1 MIDLFS
7 FELCQIKKSD
17 KMKSNLH
24 THFKCLKDPR
34 IDRNKQHSLQDILSL
49 VVIGIICGADSWD
62 AIEEFGKAKKE
73 FLSTFLSLPN
83 GIPSHDTINRVFSLI
98 QPKKFELAFISWAKS
113 LKNKEIS
120 SEVIAID
127 GKSIRGSKDSFHGS
141 KSIHLVNAWACSNEL
156 VLGQLK
162 VDGKSNEITA
172 IPVLLDLLDIEG
184 CIVTIDA
191 MGTQREIATKIIEN
205 KADYILALKGNQ
217 GNLEEEVESIFRVQN
232 SEDEAIDIEKNR
244 GRIETRTCQIIRDLK
259 FLDKKENW
267 EGLKS
272 IIKITSIREI
282 GDKKTTET
290 RLYISSLEHSAKEI
304 NKYIR
309 SHWAIENSLHWTLDM
324 TFDEDRQRK
333 RDKNAAE
340 NFAQA
345 QKIALNLLKIEN
357 STKMSIKTK
366 RLKAAWD
373 NQYLLKLLNF

>member
-1 MIDLFS
+1 
-7 FELCQIKKSD
+7 
-17 KMKSNLH
+17 MKSNLY

-34 IDRNKQHSLQDILSL
+34 ININKQHSLQDILSL

-127 GKSIRGSKDSFHGS
+127 GKSVRGSKDSFHGS
-141 KSIHLVNAWACSNEL
+141 KAIHLVNAWACSNEL

-217 GNLEEEVESIFRVQN
+217 GNLEEEVVSVFRVQN
-232 SEDEAIDIEKNR
+232 IEDEAIDIEKNR

-324 TFDEDRQRK
+324 TFNEDRQRK

-345 QKIALNLLKIEN
+345 QKIALNLLKIDN

-366 RLKAAWD
+366 RLKAAWE

>member
-1 MIDLFS
+1 MSDLFS
-7 FELCQIKKSD
+7 FELCRIKKSD

-34 IDRNKQHSLQDILSL
+34 IDRKKQHSLQDILSL

-73 FLSTFLSLPN
+73 FLSTFLSLSN
-83 GIPSHDTINRVFSLI
+83 GIPSHDTINRVFRLI
-98 QPKKFELAFISWAKS
+98 QPKKFELAFISWVKS
-113 LKNKEIS
+113 LKNKDITT
-120 SEVIAID
+120 EVIAID
-127 GKSIRGSKDSFHGS
+127 GKSVRGSKDSFHNS
-141 KSIHLVNAWACSNEL
+141 KAIHLVNAWACSNEL

-172 IPVLLDLLDIEG
+172 IPVLLDLLDIQG

-191 MGTQREIATKIIEN
+191 MGTQREIASKIIEN

-232 SEDEAIDIEKNR
+232 IEDEATDVEKNR
-244 GRIETRTCQIIRDLK
+244 GRIETRSCQIIKDLK

-272 IIKITSIREI
+272 IIKITSTREI

-324 TFDEDRQRK
+324 TFNEDRQRK

-373 NQYLLKLLNF
+373 NQYLLKLLIF

>member
-1 MIDLFS
+1 
-7 FELCQIKKSD
+7 
-17 KMKSNLH
+17 MKSNLH

-34 IDRNKQHSLQDILSL
+34 IDRKKLHSLQDIISL

-73 FLSTFLSLPN
+73 FLSTFLTLQN
-83 GIPSHDTINRVFSLI
+83 GIPSHDTINRVFSSI
-98 QPKKFELAFISWAKS
+98 NPKKFELAFISWVNS

-120 SEVIAID
+120 GEVVALD
-127 GKSIRGSKDSFHGS
+127 GKTVRGSKDSFHES
-141 KSIHLVNAWACSNEL
+141 KAIHLVNAWACSNEL

-172 IPVLLDLLDIEG
+172 IPILLDLLDIEG
-184 CIVTIDA
+184 CIITIDA
-191 MGTQREIATKIIEN
+191 MGTQREIASKIIEN

-217 GNLEEEVESIFRVQN
+217 GNLEEEVESLFKVQKI
-232 SEDEAIDIEKNR
+232 EDEDVDIEKNR

-259 FLDKKENW
+259 FLNKKEDW
-267 EGLKS
+267 TALKS

-282 GDKKTTET
+282 GNKKTTET
-290 RLYISSLEHSAKEI
+290 RLYISSLEHCAKDM
-304 NKYIR
+304 NRYIR
-309 SHWAIENSLHWTLDM
+309 SHWAIENSLHYTLDM
-324 TFDEDRQRK
+324 TFNEDKQRK

>member
-127 GKSIRGSKDSFHGS
+127 GKSVRGSKDSFHGS
-141 KSIHLVNAWACSNEL
+141 KAIHLVNAWACSNEL

-217 GNLEEEVESIFRVQN
+217 GNLEEEVVSVFRVQN
-232 SEDEAIDIEKNR
+232 IEDEAIDIEKNR

-324 TFDEDRQRK
+324 TFNEDRQRK

-345 QKIALNLLKIEN
+345 QKIALNLLKIDN

>member
-1 MIDLFS
+1 MIDLIS

-17 KMKSNLH
+17 KMKSNLY

-34 IDRNKQHSLQDILSL
+34 INRNKQHSLQDILSL

-141 KSIHLVNAWACSNEL
+141 KAIHLVNAWACSNEL

-232 SEDEAIDIEKNR
+232 VEDEAIDIEKNR

-324 TFDEDRQRK
+324 TFNEDRQRK

>member
-113 LKNKEIS
+113 LKNKEIL

-127 GKSIRGSKDSFHGS
+127 GKSVRGSKDSFHGS
-141 KSIHLVNAWACSNEL
+141 KAIHLVNAWACSNEL

-232 SEDEAIDIEKNR
+232 VEDEAIDIEKNR

>member
-113 LKNKEIS
+113 LKNKEIL

-127 GKSIRGSKDSFHGS
+127 GKSVRGSKDSFHGS
-141 KSIHLVNAWACSNEL
+141 KAIHLVNAWACSNEL

-232 SEDEAIDIEKNR
+232 VEDEAIDIEKNR

-324 TFDEDRQRK
+324 TFNEDRQRK

>member
-1 MIDLFS
+1 
-7 FELCQIKKSD
+7 
-17 KMKSNLH
+17 MKSNLH

-34 IDRNKQHSLQDILSL
+34 IDRKKLHSLHDIISL

-73 FLSTFLSLPN
+73 FLSTFLTLQN
-83 GIPSHDTINRVFSLI
+83 GIPSHDTINRVFSSI
-98 QPKKFELAFISWAKS
+98 NPKKFELAFISWVNS
-113 LKNKEIS
+113 IKNKDIKG
-120 SEVIAID
+120 EVIAID
-127 GKSIRGSKDSFHGS
+127 GKTLRGSKDSFHDT
-141 KSIHLVNAWACSNEL
+141 KAIHLVNAWACSNEL

-172 IPVLLDLLDIEG
+172 IPVLLDLIDIEG

-191 MGTQREIATKIIEN
+191 MGTQREIATKIIEK

-217 GNLEEEVESIFRVQN
+217 GNLQKEAESIFRIQKV
-232 SEDEAIDIEKNR
+232 EDEAVDIEKNR
-244 GRIETRTCQIIRDLK
+244 GRIETRTCQIIRDLT
-259 FLDKKENW
+259 FLDKKEDW
-267 EGLKS
+267 TDLKS

-282 GDKKTTET
+282 GTKKTTET

-304 NKYIR
+304 NHYIR

-324 TFDEDRQRK
+324 ILNEDRQRK

-345 QKIALNLLKIEN
+345 QKIALNLLKLEN
-357 STKMSIKTK
+357 STKMSLRTK

>member
-1 MIDLFS
+1 
-7 FELCQIKKSD
+7 
-17 KMKSNLH
+17 MKSNLH

-34 IDRNKQHSLQDILSL
+34 INRKKLHSLQDIISL

-62 AIEEFGKAKKE
+62 AIEEFGKAKKD
-73 FLSTFLSLPN
+73 FLSTFLTLQN
-83 GIPSHDTINRVFSLI
+83 GIPSHDTINRVFSSI
-98 QPKKFELAFISWAKS
+98 NPKKFELAFISWVNS

-120 SEVIAID
+120 GEVIAID
-127 GKSIRGSKDSFHGS
+127 GKTVKGSKDSFHES
-141 KSIHLVNAWACSNEL
+141 KAIHLVNAWACSNEL

-184 CIVTIDA
+184 CIITLDA
-191 MGTQREIATKIIEN
+191 MGTQREIASKIIEN

-217 GNLEEEVESIFRVQN
+217 GNLEEEVESLFRVQKI
-232 SEDEAIDIEKNR
+232 EDEYTDIEKNR

-267 EGLKS
+267 TDLKS
-272 IIKITSIREI
+272 LVKITSIREI
-282 GDKKTTET
+282 GDKKTIET
-290 RLYISSLEHSAKEI
+290 RLYISSLAHSSKEM
-304 NKYIR
+304 NHYIR
-309 SHWAIENSLHWTLDM
+309 SHWGIENSLHWTLDM
-324 TFDEDRQRK
+324 TFNEDRQRK
-333 RDKNAAE
+333 RNKNAAE

-345 QKIALNLLKIEN
+345 QKIALNLLKNEN

-373 NQYLLKLLNF
+373 NRYLSSFTTLLMKVELNLIQS